1 MGLALCVEEK
11 SLFDQTEKVPW
22 CVSFTYFNWG
32 VFVCVSTEQSAVII
46 QLVI

>member
-11 SLFDQTEKVPW
+11 SLFDQTEKVPC
-22 CVSFTYFNWG
+22 CVRFTYFNWG
-32 VFVCVSTEQSAVII
+32 VFVSTEQSAVII